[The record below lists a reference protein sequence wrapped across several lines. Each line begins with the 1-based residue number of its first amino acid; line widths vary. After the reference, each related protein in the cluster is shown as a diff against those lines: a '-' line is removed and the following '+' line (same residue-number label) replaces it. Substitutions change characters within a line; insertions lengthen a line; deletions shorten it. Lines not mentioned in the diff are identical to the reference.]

1 MRQKINSVSKISG
14 TIKVPGD
21 KSISHRAIMTGSIA
35 KGMTTIEGLLT
46 AEDCLSTVRV
56 FKQLGVDI
64 ERTAESSFIV
74 QGKGLRGLQEPTDI
88 LDVGNSGT
96 TIRLISGIL
105 AGQSFNSV
113 LTGDSSIRKRP
124 MGRVIEPLTLM
135 KSRIYG
141 RDNNRYAP
149 IFINGSDLVGISYN
163 SSISS
168 AQIKSAILYAGL
180 YAEGETKVIEPIL
193 SRDHSEKMLLQF
205 GADINALDN
214 KVTIKS
220 GKELVGQSI
229 KVPGDF
235 SSAAF
240 LIAAALLVPNSRL
253 IIEGV
258 GLNPT
263 RIGFLEAVKAMNG
276 NIEIISLR
284 KYGEEQVGDLLIET
298 SSLSGIDI
306 TEEWIPKIIDE
317 LPLLAVLAT
326 QADGTT
332 KVTGAKELRVKETDR
347 IATIASELRK
357 LGIKIDELD
366 DGFIISGRQ
375 SLAGGI
381 VNTHGDHRIGMA
393 MAIAG
398 LIAKDEIIIENSNA
412 INISYPNFFEDL
424 TKISKY

>member
-1 MRQKINSVSKISG
+1 MRQKVNSVSAISG
-14 TIKVPGD
+14 TISVPGD

-35 KGMTTIEGLLT
+35 KGTTRIEGLLT
-46 AEDCLSTVRV
+46 AEDCLSTIRV

-64 ERTAESSFIV
+64 ERTGETSFTV

-105 AGQSFNSV
+105 AGQTFNSI

-124 MGRVIEPLTLM
+124 MGRIIEPLTLM

-141 RDNNRYAP
+141 RDNNKYAP
-149 IFINGSDLVGISYN
+149 IFINGSNLTGISYN
-163 SSISS
+163 SPISS

-180 YAEGETKVIEPIL
+180 YAEGETKVFEPIL

-205 GADINALDN
+205 GADIKASGNEI
-214 KVTIKS
+214 TIKS
-220 GKELVGQSI
+220 GKELEGQNI
-229 KVPGDF
+229 IVPGDF
-235 SSAAF
+235 SSSAF

-253 IIEGV
+253 VIEGV

-263 RIGFLEAVKAMNG
+263 RIGFLEAVQAMNG
-276 NIEIISLR
+276 RIEIINQR

-306 TEEWIPKIIDE
+306 TEEWVPRIIDE

-326 QADGTT
+326 QAEGRTT
-332 KVTGAKELRVKETDR
+332 VTGAKELRVKETDR

-366 DGFIISGRQ
+366 DGFIISGKQ
-375 SLAGGI
+375 SISGGI

-398 LIAKDEIIIENSNA
+398 LIANDEIIIENSDA
-412 INISYPNFFEDL
+412 INISYPTFFDDL
-424 TKISKY
+424 AKIAKY

>member
-1 MRQKINSVSKISG
+1 MRQKINPVSAISG
-14 TIKVPGD
+14 TLIVPGD

-35 KGMTTIEGLLT
+35 KGTTKIEGLLT
-46 AEDCLSTVRV
+46 GEDCLSTVRV

-64 ERTAESSFIV
+64 ERTGETSFTV
-74 QGKGLRGLQEPTDI
+74 QGKGLHGLKEPTDI

-105 AGQSFNSV
+105 AGQAFNSI
-113 LTGDSSIRKRP
+113 LTGDSSIRNRP
-124 MGRVIEPLTLM
+124 MGRIIEPLTLM
-135 KSRIYG
+135 KGKIYG
-141 RDNNRYAP
+141 RDNNRFAP
-149 IFINGSDLVGISYN
+149 LFIKGSDLTGISYN
-163 SSISS
+163 SPISS

-193 SRDHSEKMLLQF
+193 SRDHSEKMLMQF
-205 GADINALDN
+205 GAAINAAD
-214 KVTIKS
+214 KVVTIKS
-220 GKELVGQSI
+220 GKELEGQDI

-253 IIEGV
+253 VIEGV

-263 RIGFLEAVKAMNG
+263 RIGFLEAVQAMNG
-276 NIEIISLR
+276 KAEIINQR

-298 SSLSGIDI
+298 SSLNGIDI
-306 TEEWIPKIIDE
+306 TDERVPMLIDE

-326 QADGTT
+326 QAEGVT

-347 IATIASELRK
+347 IAAITSELRK
-357 LGIKIDELD
+357 LGVKVEELE
-366 DGFIISGRQ
+366 DGFIISGKQ
-375 SLAGGI
+375 NISGGI
-381 VNTHGDHRIGMA
+381 VDTHGDHRIGMS

-398 LIAKDEIIIENSNA
+398 LIANNEIIIENFDA
-412 INISYPNFFEDL
+412 INISYPKFLEDL
-424 TKISKY
+424 AKISKY